1 MNEDTEAVAEHEENP
16 GDDSGDAPIPMIRL
30 EPRTFDLSRFGT
42 HTEQT
47 RTMSTFDGRPQHAM
61 APEAPA
67 QYTPQPGERAFRV
80 MLASEGEPG
89 QVVLRHSSWLPA
101 RVFGRAVAVRYAMF
115 EAKRSLTGPLQV
127 LMDASGRVI
136 GVYLPG
142 SGKLAP
148 PPVVKAVKQA
158 AAGPIKRTK
167 RTSRSVT
174 SERPAKRTSKVP
186 ARRR

>member
-1 MNEDTEAVAEHEENP
+1 MEEDTDTAAEHE
-16 GDDSGDAPIPMIRL
+16 GDRVDAPEEVRIPVTRL
-30 EPRTFDLSRFGT
+30 EPRTFDVSRFGT
-42 HTEQT
+42 LTERT
-47 RTMSTFDGRPQHAM
+47 RTMSVFGDRPQQAM
-61 APEAPA
+61 TPEAPA

-136 GVYLPG
+136 GVYLAG

-158 AAGPIKRTK
+158 AAGPVKRTK
-167 RTSRSVT
+167 RTSRAVT
-174 SERPAKRTSKVP
+174 SERSAKRTSRVP

>member
-1 MNEDTEAVAEHEENP
+1 MEEDTEAAAEHE
-16 GDDSGDAPIPMIRL
+16 DDRDGAPEEVTTTVTRL
-30 EPRTFDLSRFGT
+30 ESRTADLPRFDT
-42 HTEQT
+42 PTERT
-47 RTMSTFDGRPQHAM
+47 RTMSTFDDRPQQAM
-61 APEAPA
+61 TPEAPA
-67 QYTPQPGERAFRV
+67 HYTPQPGERAFRV

-158 AAGPIKRTK
+158 AAGPVKRTK
-167 RTSRSVT
+167 RTSRAVA
-174 SERPAKRTSKVP
+174 SERSVKRTSRVP